1 MSLYLL
7 WRTLSLGQ
15 STGLEVDDDEMEEL
29 VDELPDLQREQ
40 QQMEAEELSSEEEGR
55 EDIPISLIKE
65 KLRKWG
71 ENAKFY

>member
-7 WRTLSLGQ
+7 WRTLSLGK

-40 QQMEAEELSSEEEGR
+40 QQMAAKELSSEEGR